1 MTRYLLDTNVV
12 SEVRKLRP
20 HGAVI
25 AWLRHLSAAQ
35 TLISA
40 VTLAE
45 LQKGVEITRRQA
57 PERADE
63 LEHWVDALQSAYEV
77 LPMDALC
84 FREWARLMTGKS
96 DRLTEDVMLAAT
108 ARTHSLILA
117 TRNEADFRALRVEIL
132 NPFKYRES

>member
-1 MTRYLLDTNVV
+1 MVV
-12 SEVRKLRP
+12 GIE
-20 HGAVI
+20 HE
-25 AWLRHLSAAQ
+25 HSAARISGNAPR
-35 TLISA
+35 LIE
-40 VTLAE
+40 LA
-45 LQKGVEITRRQA
+45 LTAAIAT
-57 PERADE
+57 ERADE
-63 LEHWVDALQSAYEV
+63 LERWVDALQSAYEV